1 MPSNL
6 VFSFSLFETH
16 WVVPL
21 IIFVIALTTIYGY
34 LRFASA
40 RARERAG
47 LPPRVPVKLPLYYWA
62 LYILL
67 LCYIIADLF
76 SHSHGAS

>member
-1 MPSNL
+1 MA
-6 VFSFSLFETH
+6 H

-21 IIFVIALTTIYGY
+21 IIFIIALTTIYGY

-47 LPPRVPVKLPLYYWA
+47 LPPRVRVKLPLYVWA
-62 LYILL
+62 LLIFLMCNSLASLL
-67 LCYIIADLF
+67 L
-76 SHSHGAS
+76 HSHGAP

>member
-1 MPSNL
+1 MA
-6 VFSFSLFETH
+6 H

-21 IIFVIALTTIYGY
+21 IIFVVALTAIYGY

-40 RARERAG
+40 RTRERAG

-76 SHSHGAS
+76 SRFHGAS